1 MFKDKIQKINK
12 LRNDKKKEQLNER
25 GPKLDKKTKLNQMLR
40 DKIKKNTKKRLKEW
54 GSELKK

>member
-40 DKIKKNTKKRLKEW
+40 DKIKKKY
-54 GSELKK
+54 

>member
-40 DKIKKNTKKRLKEW
+40 DKIKKKILRKD
-54 GSELKK
+54 

>member
-1 MFKDKIQKINK
+1 
-12 LRNDKKKEQLNER
+12 
-25 GPKLDKKTKLNQMLR
+25 LDKKTKLNQMLR